1 MEVSV
6 VLGRVEYAERLEEIK
21 NYPISYE
28 EDSPKLTKELIL
40 GI

>member
-1 MEVSV
+1 M
-6 VLGRVEYAERLEEIK
+6 LKDLEEIK

>member
-1 MEVSV
+1 
-6 VLGRVEYAERLEEIK
+6 LEEIK